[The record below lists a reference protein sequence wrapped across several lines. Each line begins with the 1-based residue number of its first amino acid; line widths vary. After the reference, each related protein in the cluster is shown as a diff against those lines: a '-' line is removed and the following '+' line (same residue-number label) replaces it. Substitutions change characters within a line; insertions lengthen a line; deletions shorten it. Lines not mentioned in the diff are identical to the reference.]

1 MEAGTQNKELVQRE
15 LAEQIITGD
24 FDALL
29 VVAAKDGKVS
39 VAHIGGELVALGLV
53 EFAKMGILRKYDGS
67 EQQEEEDEE
76 EL

>member
-1 MEAGTQNKELVQRE
+1 MEAGTQNRESVQRE

-39 VAHIGGELVALGLV
+39 VAHIGGELVVLGLI
-53 EFAKMGILRKYDGS
+53 EFAKMGVLRKYEDN
-67 EQQEEEDEE
+67 EPQEDEDE
-76 EL
+76 Q